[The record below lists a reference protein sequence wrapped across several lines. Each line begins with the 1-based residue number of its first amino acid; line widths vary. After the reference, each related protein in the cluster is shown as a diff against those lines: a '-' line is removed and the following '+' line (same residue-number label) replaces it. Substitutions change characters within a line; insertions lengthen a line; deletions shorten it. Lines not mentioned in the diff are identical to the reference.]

1 MSDFLTALGLLF
13 VFEGLIYCGVP
24 GGAKRMAVEVL
35 KLPESTI
42 RIFGLVSMVLGLG
55 IVWIVRG

>member
-13 VFEGLIYCGVP
+13 VFEGLIY
-24 GGAKRMAVEVL
+24 GGAPQAAKRMAVEVL
-35 KLPESTI
+35 QLPEGVL
-42 RIFGLVSMVLGLG
+42 RIVGFASMVIGVA